1 MSTKVDAG
9 GAVSH
14 PVRAAKTNVHRSA
27 NILPSNLVH
36 GASGH
41 GTTWI
46 QPPTKV
52 TKPSPKAPMT
62 SQQILSVFGLCEE
75 DFTLLERPSIPKLP
89 YKELPLSECT
99 DNGIPSNY
107 IPIGRFSEDG
117 RQWSMLL
124 VKTDWFI
131 INELSFSY
139 SFLILILV

>member
-9 GAVSH
+9 DAASH

-52 TKPSPKAPMT
+52 TKPSRKAPMT
-62 SQQILSVFGLCEE
+62 SQQF
-75 DFTLLERPSIPKLP
+75 LERPSIPKLP
-89 YKELPLSECT
+89 YKELPLSEST

-124 VKTDWFI
+124 VKTD
-131 INELSFSY
+131 
-139 SFLILILV
+139 